1 MGSAL
6 AHCGEKRAGLNLA
19 TNICMCVCSTPQ
31 LWWGAQQKHRLN
43 LASSAG
49 SLGSA
54 SEIGKQR
61 GRQVRMGCFVNVH
74 NEGISVSGRAG
85 DDGRLRKMVWVW
97 CPSNLPLLK
106 KSKDESGCWNTYTCL
121 GYMFSLLLELLLTP
135 MKCYNEVKHSKKAF
149 ND

>member
-1 MGSAL
+1 MDSAL

-19 TNICMCVCSTPQ
+19 TNICMYVCSTPH
-31 LWWGAQQKHRLN
+31 LWWGAQRERRLN

-61 GRQVRMGCFVNVH
+61 GKQVRMGSFVNVH
-74 NEGISVSGRAG
+74 TEGISVSGSAG
-85 DDGRLRKMVWVW
+85 DDGWLRKMVWVC

-106 KSKDESGCWNTYTCL
+106 QSKDESGCWNTYTCL
-121 GYMFSLLLELLLTP
+121 GYT
-135 MKCYNEVKHSKKAF
+135 YV
-149 ND
+149 